1 MVRRG
6 RGWERPW
13 NKIGATLSLYI
24 FLFLTFRVC
33 LQCWWFPPGPLR
45 TPPRSPGAPWY
56 HFQLSLSQSLHLALF
71 NIKIFIIY
79 QTVKMETNR
88 SPVLKESGQKFW
100 HDSLTG
106 EERGGVEGGEGEGGG
121 VEIGGVERA
130 GVERA
135 GVEGVC
141 FSFSSFLPSAQLS
154 RFLRCIIYQISSID
168 HVQEQNYFN

>member
-1 MVRRG
+1 
-6 RGWERPW
+6 
-13 NKIGATLSLYI
+13 
-24 FLFLTFRVC
+24 
-33 LQCWWFPPGPLR
+33 
-45 TPPRSPGAPWY
+45 
-56 HFQLSLSQSLHLALF
+56 
-71 NIKIFIIY
+71 
-79 QTVKMETNR
+79 METNR
-88 SPVLKESGQKFW
+88 SPVLKESGQKIW

-121 VEIGGVERA
+121 VEIGGVERAGVERA

-168 HVQEQNYFN
+168 HVQEQNY

>member
-1 MVRRG
+1 
-6 RGWERPW
+6 
-13 NKIGATLSLYI
+13 
-24 FLFLTFRVC
+24 
-33 LQCWWFPPGPLR
+33 
-45 TPPRSPGAPWY
+45 
-56 HFQLSLSQSLHLALF
+56 
-71 NIKIFIIY
+71 
-79 QTVKMETNR
+79 METNR
-88 SPVLKESGQKFW
+88 SPVLKESGQKIW

-106 EERGGVEGGEGEGGG
+106 EERGGGEGGG
-121 VEIGGVERA
+121 VEIG